1 MSFFDNKLSKVDLPF
16 SDLVLYSLFINSL
29 LFTSLP
35 PFK

>member
-29 LFTSLP
+29 LFTQ
-35 PFK
+35 FATF